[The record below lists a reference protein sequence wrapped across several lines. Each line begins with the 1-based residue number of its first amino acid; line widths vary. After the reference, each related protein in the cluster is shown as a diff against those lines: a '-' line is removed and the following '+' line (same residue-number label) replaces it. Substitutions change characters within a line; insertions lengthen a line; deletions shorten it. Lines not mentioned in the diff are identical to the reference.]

1 MKGEKMNLANN
12 LKRIRKE
19 HNLSQEDL
27 AEALNVSRQ
36 SVSKWEGGS
45 AYPEMDKVI
54 QICKM
59 FNLNVD
65 ELLNQD
71 IKEVNNK
78 KSGKNNINKYID
90 DFLDYFT
97 KVINLF
103 SAMKFKQKIKCI
115 FEQLIIIGLL
125 SALFFILGA
134 IGKEILVNILSFLP
148 YNIYNHIVDI
158 FKGLYL
164 CVSICLSFVILLH
177 IFKIRYL
184 NYYLIVDTEEIKKE
198 DIVNN
203 NDKKIEKEE
212 LKDNKTSKIIN
223 NNKEK
228 IIIRDPKHS
237 GYKIISG
244 LLKCL
249 LFFIKSI
256 VFLIGILF
264 SISFV
269 SFSILLVLSF
279 VISKSG
285 ILFIGLFLLM
295 LSSLNINLL
304 ILIIIYNFLT
314 NKKNKLNLYFVSFI
328 ITLLLTGISI
338 GLIIISVK
346 QFSYISDINNN
357 NYIETEE
364 TLEMDKDIFFM
375 DYNTNINYIESDNKD
390 LKIVFKHY
398 KNSNIEMY
406 EDYYGGYYFI
416 QTINEDKIIDTI
428 NDYINQISN
437 KQIIDNSIFEI
448 NIYTTKENIKIIQNN
463 TKKYNNERTEF
474 EESVEEYK
482 RIIENQN
489 DKIYKLEEENINK
502 ENQIEDLKNNYEDQ
516 ISEYKSII
524 EEKNNHITDLQN
536 ENNNCIYE

>member
-1 MKGEKMNLANN
+1 MNLANN